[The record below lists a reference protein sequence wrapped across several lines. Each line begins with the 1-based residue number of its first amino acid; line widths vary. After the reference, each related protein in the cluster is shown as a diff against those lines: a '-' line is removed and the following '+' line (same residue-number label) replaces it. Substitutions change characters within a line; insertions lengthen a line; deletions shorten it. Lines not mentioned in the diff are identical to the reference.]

1 MHQDVPH
8 LAAFRL
14 APGCRFLTLPHPFYG
29 DEHMA
34 KKSTNFNKT
43 NIPKLPDDKP
53 AVYRIQTEGGKDNY
67 IGIAKRGRVTERI
80 AEHLGE
86 VPGAKVKI
94 EQHSSVQDAKA
105 SEARLIKRQ
114 QPKYNKDGK

>member
-1 MHQDVPH
+1 
-8 LAAFRL
+8 
-14 APGCRFLTLPHPFYG
+14 
-29 DEHMA
+29 MA
-34 KKSTNFNKT
+34 KKSTNYNKT

-53 AVYRIQTEGGKDNY
+53 AVYRIQTESGKDNY

-94 EQHSSVQDAKA
+94 EQHSSVQDAKVA
-105 SEARLIKRQ
+105 EARLIKRQ

>member
-1 MHQDVPH
+1 
-8 LAAFRL
+8 
-14 APGCRFLTLPHPFYG
+14 
-29 DEHMA
+29 MA
-34 KKSTNFNKT
+34 KRTTNYNKT
-43 NIPKLPDDKP
+43 GIPKLSAGKP
-53 AVYRIQTEGGKDNY
+53 AVYRIQTESGKDNY
-67 IGIAKRGRVTERI
+67 IGIAKRGRITERI